1 MALHNATP
9 PRRILLKL
17 SGEAFSEGDS
27 SLSQSACEKIAKA
40 MALLRQNGQ
49 ELAVVIGGGNICR
62 GAFFSSTGLRRPAA
76 DQMGMLATMIN
87 GIALSE
93 ALEALKCPVTLFS
106 SIECPSISTLFHWNL
121 AQKKLSAGEILVLAG
136 GTGNPFFTTDTAAA
150 LRASEIGADLLLK
163 ATKVDGIYDKDPL
176 QNKNA
181 IFYPT
186 IRYSDML
193 AQKLMVMDA
202 TAIALCMSRRLAIR
216 VFNMKLLFEPTF
228 PKLLAEG
235 NLGSLVIEN

>member
-1 MALHNATP
+1 
-9 PRRILLKL
+9 
-17 SGEAFSEGDS
+17 
-27 SLSQSACEKIAKA
+27 
-40 MALLRQNGQ
+40 
-49 ELAVVIGGGNICR
+49 
-62 GAFFSSTGLRRPAA
+62 
-76 DQMGMLATMIN
+76 
-87 GIALSE
+87 
-93 ALEALKCPVTLFS
+93 
-106 SIECPSISTLFHWNL
+106 L